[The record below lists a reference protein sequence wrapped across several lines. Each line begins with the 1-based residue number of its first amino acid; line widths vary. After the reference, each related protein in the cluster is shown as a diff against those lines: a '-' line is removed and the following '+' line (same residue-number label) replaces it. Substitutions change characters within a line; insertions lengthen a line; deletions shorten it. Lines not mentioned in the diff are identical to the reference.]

1 MALTQVSTSGIK
13 DATVATADIADNAV
27 TAGKLASGV
36 QTTINNNADN
46 RVITGSGT
54 ANTLNG
60 ESDLIFDGTKLGI
73 GMTPGSGTGYLLQLD
88 SGEAQTFMTFGNSG
102 SGNGATNGLVVG
114 NDTSRAY
121 FTQRENQPIFVATN
135 NVDRL
140 VIDENGKVGI
150 GTTSPSYFL
159 HVNSGTANS
168 VAIFESTDAGVQL
181 EFKDSTGTSIL
192 ECQNDFRFKDSSGE
206 KVRINSS
213 GVTVKGATNAAARLL
228 LQNTTSVRTNY
239 IGLSADDDRIVIA
252 ADDADEGSNSTIDFK
267 VDGSER
273 MRIDSS
279 GNVGIGTS
287 SPSKKL
293 HVYDSGV
300 SYLRLETGAANG
312 QAWDFLS
319 TYGGSANTGTLSI
332 RNESGSSFLDLQE
345 NGGSPRTTIANGGSV
360 QFQFDAD
367 GIKFNGDT
375 AAANGLD
382 DYEEGTW
389 SPGIDKN
396 ASSMSCSYSHSTGTY
411 TRIGRLVMVW
421 FDFQVSATSNSGSGA
436 PYITELP
443 FTALYGSGGGSNNGG
458 YGAPT
463 FRDATL
469 VNSDFRVYGTSS
481 YIANKQIYLQHY
493 NSSGSATQT
502 TLNSTGRLTGQ
513 AFYFAT

>member
-1 MALTQVSTSGIK
+1 MATTITANGINFPDGSAGSPSIGGTDTNTGLFTGSDIIGFSTGGSERLRIDASGRLLLGTTTEGH
-13 DATVATADIADNAV
+13 ASADN
-27 TAGKLASGV
+27 L
-36 QTTINNNADN
+36 TIN
-46 RVITGSGT
+46 
-54 ANTLNG
+54 
-60 ESDLIFDGTKLGI
+60 
-73 GMTPGSGTGYLLQLD
+73 
-88 SGEAQTFMTFGNSG
+88 EA
-102 SGNGATNGLVVG
+102 SGNGGMTIRTDASSAGAVYFSDATSGGGEYNGYVQYDHNLNALQLGTVG
-114 NDTSRAY
+114 S
-121 FTQRENQPIFVATN
+121 E
-135 NVDRL
+135 RL
-140 VIDENGKVGI
+140 RIDSSGRVGI
-150 GTTSPSYFL
+150 GVTSFHDSSTRL
-159 HVNSGTANS
+159 QLQATGSDHTGIVVTA
-168 VAIFESTDAGVQL
+168 A
-181 EFKDSTGTSIL
+181 GTSSL
-192 ECQNDFRFKDSSGE
+192 AYLYMGDTDDKDIGRL
-206 KVRINSS
+206 VYDNS
-213 GVTVKGATNAAARLL
+213 TNAMQMWTDNAERL
-228 LQNTTSVRTNY
+228 
-239 IGLSADDDRIVIA
+239 
-252 ADDADEGSNSTIDFK
+252 
-267 VDGSER
+267 
-273 MRIDSS
+273 RIDSS
-279 GNVGIGTS
+279 GNVGVGTT
-287 SPSKKL
+287 SPAKNL